1 MLRIS
6 PNSSDEVNSANSVQ
20 QIQPVQN
27 GRSSITFFIEHI
39 TFNFTPYFEQ
49 NSREINSA
57 CFFPWFRTLQE
68 PITTKDKQVWN
79 PQLTNWCENF
89 EISILYRNFFISA
102 FAYFQARSSI
112 VKKLIRDS
120 WGTKFHPCHW
130 VYKILVLCSV
140 QIFCFFNIWTTF
152 LT

>member
-6 PNSSDEVNSANSVQ
+6 PNSSDEVTSTNSVQ

-89 EISILYRNFFISA
+89 EISIFIS
-102 FAYFQARSSI
+102 
-112 VKKLIRDS
+112 KLLHICICILS
-120 WGTKFHPCHW
+120 GVQLNSKEAHPRFL
-130 VYKILVLCSV
+130 VYQVPSLPLSV
-140 QIFCFFNIWTTF
+140 QTF
-152 LT
+152 SSL